1 MKQIKWKTKALRQL
15 RKIKNRQEQQ
25 KIYKE
30 VGTLVKFPH
39 CENVKKIKTT
49 EMYESVDLIGFLSDI
64 EAYGKFYHRHIVD
77 IPRMKFFI

>member
-15 RKIKNRQEQQ
+15 RKIKNRKEQQ

-30 VGTLVKFPH
+30 VGTLVKFPR

-49 EMYESVDLIGFLSDI
+49 EMHRLHIGRWRVLFTDSLEIATI
-64 EAYGKFYHRHIVD
+64 EEVKLRNERTYK
-77 IPRMKFFI
+77 